1 MEIIVD
7 ADACP
12 VKEIIITEAKKY
24 SVPVTMVTDTSHILD
39 FDYCN
44 IDLRIKDI
52 YIFIKKTVGNILL

>member
-39 FDYCN
+39 FEYCN
-44 IDLRIKDI
+44 IKVDVLVHNRKGPA
-52 YIFIKKTVGNILL
+52 FL